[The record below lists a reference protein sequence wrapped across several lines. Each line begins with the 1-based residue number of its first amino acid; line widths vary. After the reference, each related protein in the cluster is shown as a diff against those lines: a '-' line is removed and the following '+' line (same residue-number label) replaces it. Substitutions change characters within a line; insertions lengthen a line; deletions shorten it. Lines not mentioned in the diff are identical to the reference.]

1 MDAPKA
7 ASMLV
12 AHAERVFE
20 RAHDLRVARTRR
32 GRRTRA
38 RTSAHQGK
46 YRRSRL
52 PDAGPIDLAIDATI
66 RAAALRRSATGVGET
81 GILELERSDLRRR
94 IRTRRTSL
102 AIVFLIDNSYS
113 IHADRMVER
122 AKGLAWALLE
132 ETSANRDRVGV
143 VAFKGTA
150 PVATVALPLTRDIR
164 RAQRQLNEMP
174 ISGRTPLADGLRKA
188 RLLLRQEILKRDG
201 SLPLLVVITDGLPT
215 IPMRPG
221 GDPLGDVLREARAIA
236 RHRIATVVADTT
248 DLSVQMGGC
257 CPELARAAGGERIPF
272 DELVAETV
280 QRG

>member
-1 MDAPKA
+1 
-7 ASMLV
+7 MLV

-38 RTSAHQGK
+38 LTSAHQGK

-52 PDAGPIDLAIDATI
+52 PDAGPIDLAIDATV
-66 RAAALRRSATGVGET
+66 RAAALRHSATGVSET
-81 GILELERSDLRRR
+81 EILKLERSDLRRR

-122 AKGLAWALLE
+122 AKGLTWALLE
-132 ETSANRDRVGV
+132 ESSANRDRVGV
-143 VAFKGTA
+143 VAFRGTA
-150 PVATVALPLTRDIR
+150 PVATVALPLTRDVR

-174 ISGRTPLADGLRKA
+174 VSGRTPLADGLRKA

-221 GDPLGDVLREARAIA
+221 GDPLSDVLREARAIA

-248 DLSVQMGGC
+248 DRTVQMGGC